1 MLGLTILIVLT
12 MSVAMMFVVSQMYKI
27 RIQQEYENRGQAAAR
42 MATCLVD
49 SETVDKYLDSLEKDE
64 SYRLMLHHLRT
75 LQRENGFKYVYVLRP
90 VEGGSLYVFDT
101 DEVEGL
107 DLGEFFSW
115 LEDWGEGFDD
125 YYLALRHGEHVEPV
139 ITKSEKWGTL
149 LTIYE
154 PIVRA
159 DGSVAAYAGVDIA
172 MEKIFQERLYA
183 LSALGLAI
191 PLLVIVFSVLHH
203 VAISRLIISPVNSMA
218 KEVSAMEKSILRLEM
233 EADKAYYDALT
244 GLHNRRFLDLHLKQ
258 TMKTLSRSGSP
269 LSLMMIDIDHFKEY
283 NDTYGHTQGDSCL
296 KTVAAVLKAGVT
308 RDGDFVVRYGGEEFV
323 VVLPNTDEQ
332 GARLLAGKFLENM
345 WNRKIPHEK
354 SDAAAWVTIS
364 IGVTTGWVR
373 HTHDPDDYVKR
384 ADEMLYKSKQGGRNR
399 YNFKPIENPPPAA
412 VSGS

>member
-1 MLGLTILIVLT
+1 MTTQKSLSSRLLGLTILIVLT
-12 MSVAMMFVVSQMYKI
+12 MSAVMMLVISQIYQV
-27 RIQQEYENRGQAAAR
+27 RIHQEFENRGQAAAR
-42 MATCLVD
+42 MVTCLLNGEAVD
-49 SETVDKYLDSLEKDE
+49 RYLDSLEKDE

-115 LEDWGEGFDD
+115 LDDWGEGFDD
-125 YYLALRHGEHVEPV
+125 YYMALRRGERVEPV

-149 LTIYE
+149 LSIYE
-154 PIVRA
+154 PIARA

-172 MEKIFQERLYA
+172 MEKIFQERLYT

-191 PLLVIVFSVLHH
+191 PFLIIVFSALHH
-203 VAISRLIISPVNSMA
+203 VAINRLIISPVNSMA
-218 KEVSAMEKSILRLEM
+218 EEVSAMEKSILRLET

-244 GLHNRRFLDLHLKQ
+244 GLHNRRFFDLRLKQ
-258 TMKTLSRSGSP
+258 TMKVLSRSESP

-283 NDTYGHTQGDSCL
+283 NDTYGHTQGDNCL
-296 KTVAAVLKAGVT
+296 KTVAAVLKGGVT
-308 RDGDFVVRYGGEEFV
+308 RDGDFVARYGGDEFV

-332 GARLLAGKFLENM
+332 GARLLAGNLLENM
-345 WNRKIPHEK
+345 CNRKIPHEK
-354 SDAAAWVTIS
+354 SAVAAWVTIS
-364 IGVTTGWVR
+364 IGVATGRVK
-373 HTHDPDDYVKR
+373 HAHDPDDYAKR

-399 YNFKPIENPPPAA
+399 YNFINL
-412 VSGS
+412 